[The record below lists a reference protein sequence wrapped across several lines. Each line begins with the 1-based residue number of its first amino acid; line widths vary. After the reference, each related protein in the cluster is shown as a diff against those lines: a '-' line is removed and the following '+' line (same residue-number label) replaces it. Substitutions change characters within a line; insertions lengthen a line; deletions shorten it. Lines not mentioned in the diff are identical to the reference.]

1 MTAEEREVV
10 IIRQKML
17 MNEYKKWEDIQTT
30 FSNSLVLYKVCQ
42 NRLDAIDLE
51 ADRLRQMLEMEGA
64 E

>member
-1 MTAEEREVV
+1 MTVEEREVV

-30 FSNSLVLYKVCQ
+30 FSDSPVLYKVCQ